1 MKLYPAVPGQ
11 VCNYRELSMNI
22 HQNYINSFYILQ
34 LTFNLHKLISAL
46 KQVKLLLWVQNSKSP
61 QRGRPKSSFSPY
73 LPRPAVCEP
82 LRFWIIDS
90 SFGWDAGVYS
100 CCPLWEPNGIIS
112 GSAECAWGEVR
123 VHQMAVQTAHD
134 SKTIWRGRVNASL
147 LWRFCPN
154 HPVKSF

>member
-46 KQVKLLLWVQNSKSP
+46 KQVKLMLWVQNSKSP
-61 QRGRPKSSFSPY
+61 QRGRPKSSFSHIFLDLLCVNLY
-73 LPRPAVCEP
+73 G
-82 LRFWIIDS
+82 
-90 SFGWDAGVYS
+90 FGWDAGVYS
-100 CCPLWEPNGIIS
+100 CCPLWEPNGITS